1 MAGSWRERILG
12 SQRGYVGMGS
22 TSVGQ
27 SPADMVR
34 EADASEALGL
44 LPTPTEVTPT
54 DAEGWVGLGVDVVRQ
69 GETERGVAAFRQAL
83 RLDPHHPD
91 AHRHLAVT
99 LDGCGRSGEAAA
111 HYQTFLVVSTDAH
124 PGRGE
129 VRRRL
134 AEIFSVS
141 KPDEPRLTAGPRWI
155 PLGQMLIDDGILS
168 QEQLAEALARQRTS
182 KERIG
187 QILIE
192 MNIIDEEVLLKYLGR
207 QFRKE
212 PITQHELESL
222 DLDVVKLVPE
232 EVAQQYRIIAV
243 ERHGR
248 KLVIATADPLNVV
261 ALDDLRRA
269 TGLEVDFRIGS
280 GRAIEDAIHQTYRR
294 MVSTREVDDALR
306 QDLSLSVPSGV
317 NLDES
322 VDLQELRTQAADAPV
337 VKIVNYVLNRA
348 AADGASDVHV
358 EAYEDRTRVRYRID
372 GLLFDLLDVPRSLHL
387 AVVSRL
393 KIISRLDIAERRL
406 PQDGS
411 FAAQLG
417 GREID
422 FRVSTLP
429 TMYGEK
435 VVLRFL
441 EKEAVVQHYTLEG
454 LGFDADQLELFTR
467 AIRRPWGMVLLT
479 GPTGSGKSTTLHTAI
494 KAIKSPR
501 KNIVTVED
509 PVEYRQP
516 GIQQVQVKSEIGFD
530 FARSLRSILRQDP
543 DIIMVGEIR
552 DAETAQ
558 IAVRAALTGHLV
570 LSTLH
575 TNDAISTLVRL
586 INIGVEPFLVATAV
600 NVAAAQRLV
609 KKICKHCKEP
619 YRPSAEE
626 VALFAPGPAPEVLY
640 RGSGCRQCR
649 NIGYSGRTALYE
661 VFSVDAQVRRM
672 IIDGVDADQIRKHA
686 GSSGMVGLRQAGLR
700 RVIQGQTTLE
710 EMMAVVADQD

>member
-1 MAGSWRERILG
+1 MPGSWRERILG
-12 SQRGYVGMGS
+12 SQRDFVGSGS
-22 TSVGQ
+22 TSVRHSAAGTGRETDPPEARGF
-27 SPADMVR
+27 SPAAT
-34 EADASEALGL
+34 EAI
-44 LPTPTEVTPT
+44 PT
-54 DAEGWVGLGVDVVRQ
+54 DAEGWVGLGAIVARQ
-69 GETERGVAAFRQAL
+69 GNNERGVAAFRQAL
-83 RLDPHHPD
+83 RLDPDHPD
-91 AHRHLAVT
+91 AHWHLAVA
-99 LDGCGRSGEAAA
+99 LDGSGRSSEAAA
-111 HYQTFLVVSTDAH
+111 HFQTFLLVATESH

-134 AEIFSVS
+134 AEIASVS
-141 KPDEPRLTAGPRWI
+141 KPDEPQPAAGAKWI
-155 PLGQMLIDDGILS
+155 RLGQMLIDDGILS
-168 QEQLAEALARQRTS
+168 QEQLADALARQRKS
-182 KERIG
+182 KDRIG

-192 MNIIDEEVLLKYLGR
+192 MNIIDEEVLLKYLAR

-212 PITQHELESL
+212 PITQQELENL
-222 DLDVVKLVPE
+222 DADVVKLVPE
-232 EVAQQYRIIAV
+232 EVARQYRIIAV
-243 ERHGR
+243 ERHGP
-248 KLVIATADPLNVV
+248 KLIVATADPLNVV

-269 TGLEVDFRIGS
+269 TGLDADFKIGS
-280 GRAIEDAIHQTYRR
+280 GRAIQDAIDQTYRR
-294 MVSTREVDDALR
+294 MLSIRDVDDALR
-306 QDLSLSVPSGV
+306 QDLGLSIDSVISA
-317 NLDES
+317 DES
-322 VDLQELRTQAADAPV
+322 VDLQELRTQAADPPV

-348 AADGASDVHV
+348 AADKASDVHV
-358 EAYEDRTRVRYRID
+358 EPYEDRTRVRYRID

-411 FAAQLG
+411 FAAHLG

-454 LGFDADQLELFTR
+454 LGFDPDQLELFTR

-494 KAIKSPR
+494 KAIKSSR

-609 KKICKHCKEP
+609 KRICQECKEA
-619 YRPSAEE
+619 YRPSPEE
-626 VALFAPGPAPEVLY
+626 LDLFVPGPAPEVLY
-640 RGSGCRQCR
+640 RGRGCQACR
-649 NIGYSGRTALYE
+649 NIGYAGRMALYE

-672 IIDGVDADQIRKHA
+672 IIDGVDADQVRTYA
-686 GSSGMVGLRQAGLR
+686 VDRGMRSLFQSGLR
-700 RVIQGQTTLE
+700 RVVQGDTTVE
-710 EMMAVVADQD
+710 EILSIVGETD

>member
-1 MAGSWRERILG
+1 MT
-12 SQRGYVGMGS
+12 Q
-22 TSVGQ
+22 
-27 SPADMVR
+27 
-34 EADASEALGL
+34 
-44 LPTPTEVTPT
+44 PTERW
-54 DAEGWVGLGVDVVRQ
+54 GWV
-69 GETERGVAAFRQAL
+69 
-83 RLDPHHPD
+83 
-91 AHRHLAVT
+91 
-99 LDGCGRSGEAAA
+99 
-111 HYQTFLVVSTDAH
+111 
-124 PGRGE
+124 
-129 VRRRL
+129 
-134 AEIFSVS
+134 
-141 KPDEPRLTAGPRWI
+141 
-155 PLGQMLIDDGILS
+155 PLGQMLVNDGVLTH
-168 QEQLAEALARQRTS
+168 EQLAEALGRQRRS
-182 KERIG
+182 RERLG

-192 MNIIDEEVLLKYLGR
+192 MKLIDEEVLLKYLGR

-212 PITQHELESL
+212 AIAQSELESL
-222 DLDVVKLVPE
+222 DIEVVRLVPQ
-232 EVAQQYRIIAV
+232 EVARQYRIIAA

-248 KLVIATADPLNVV
+248 KLIVATADPLNVV

-269 TGLEVDFRIGS
+269 TGLEVDFKIGL
-280 GRAIEDAIHQTYRR
+280 GRVIQEAIDKCYRR
-294 MVSTREVDDALR
+294 LVSSEGVDEALR
-306 QDLSLSVPSGV
+306 QDLGV
-317 NLDES
+317 NVGVVSLTEEA
-322 VDLQELRTQAADAPV
+322 VDLQELRTQAADPPV
-337 VKIVNYVLNRA
+337 VKVVNYVLNRA
-348 AADGASDVHV
+348 AADKASDVHV

-429 TMYGEK
+429 TLYGEK
-435 VVLRFL
+435 VVLRLL
-441 EKEAVVQHYTLEG
+441 EKEAVVEHYTLEG

-494 KAIKSPR
+494 KTIKSPR

-516 GIQQVQVKSEIGFD
+516 GIQQVQVKTEIGFD

-586 INIGVEPFLVATAV
+586 INIGVERFLVATAV

-609 KKICKHCKEP
+609 KKICVACKEA
-619 YRPSAEE
+619 YRPSPEE

-649 NIGYSGRTALYE
+649 NIGYAGRTALYE
-661 VFSVDAQVRRM
+661 VFSIDAQVRRM

-686 GSSGMVGLRQAGLR
+686 EESGMIGLRRAGLR
-700 RVIQGQTTLE
+700 RVIEGQTTLE
-710 EMMAVVADQD
+710 EIIAVVADQD

>member
-1 MAGSWRERILG
+1 MT
-12 SQRGYVGMGS
+12 Q
-22 TSVGQ
+22 
-27 SPADMVR
+27 
-34 EADASEALGL
+34 
-44 LPTPTEVTPT
+44 PTERW
-54 DAEGWVGLGVDVVRQ
+54 GW
-69 GETERGVAAFRQAL
+69 T
-83 RLDPHHPD
+83 
-91 AHRHLAVT
+91 
-99 LDGCGRSGEAAA
+99 S
-111 HYQTFLVVSTDAH
+111 
-124 PGRGE
+124 
-129 VRRRL
+129 
-134 AEIFSVS
+134 
-141 KPDEPRLTAGPRWI
+141 
-155 PLGQMLIDDGILS
+155 LGQMLLNDGVLN
-168 QEQLAEALARQRTS
+168 QEQLAQALGRQRKT
-182 KERIG
+182 KDRLG

-192 MNIIDEEVLLKYLGR
+192 MKVLDEEVLLKYLSR

-212 PITQHELESL
+212 PITHQELEAL

-232 EVAQQYRIIAV
+232 EVARQYRIIAA

-248 KLVIATADPLNVV
+248 KLIVATADPLNVV

-269 TGLEVDFRIGS
+269 TGLEVDFKIGP
-280 GRAIEDAIHQTYRR
+280 GQAIQGAIDRTYRR
-294 MVSTREVDDALR
+294 MVSTEGIDDALR
-306 QDLSLSVPSGV
+306 QDFGLSVGSATA
-317 NLDES
+317 LDES
-322 VDLQELRTQAADAPV
+322 VDLQELRTQAADPPV
-337 VKIVNYVLNRA
+337 VKVVNYVLNRA
-348 AADGASDVHV
+348 AADGASDIHV

-372 GLLFDLLDVPRSLHL
+372 GLLFDLLEVPRSLHL
-387 AVVSRL
+387 AVVSRV

-411 FAAQLG
+411 FASNIG

-429 TMYGEK
+429 TIHGEK
-435 VVLRFL
+435 VVLRLL
-441 EKEAVVQHYTLEG
+441 EKEAVVQHYTLES
-454 LGFDADQLELFTR
+454 LGFDPDQLELFMR
-467 AIRRPWGMVLLT
+467 GIRRPWGMVLLT

-609 KKICKHCKEP
+609 KKICKHCKEA
-619 YRPSAEE
+619 YRPGSEE
-626 VALFAPGPAPEVLY
+626 IALFAPGPAPEMLY
-640 RGSGCRQCR
+640 RGSGCKQCR
-649 NIGYSGRTALYE
+649 NIGYSGRMALYE
-661 VFSVDAQVRRM
+661 VFWVNAQVRRM
-672 IIDGVDADQIRKHA
+672 IIDNVDADQVRKYA
-686 GSSGMVGLRQAGLR
+686 ADSGMVTLREAGFR
-700 RVIQGQTTLE
+700 RVIAGQTTLDE
-710 EMMAVVADQD
+710 IMAVVADQD